1 MELIKPGTNYDFI
14 GKRKIAYVVSLTLL
28 IIAIVSLVVHGGP
41 RYGIDFS
48 GGHLIQVKFNK
59 EVTIPQ
65 IKDALSSIG
74 LADATVQNFS
84 GGAENEYIIRVIKTD
99 IDNTALAKNVE
110 GALTTAFGT
119 GSYEVRRVEMVGPKV
134 GKDLQKKALWA
145 VLLAC
150 GGILIYVAVRF
161 ELRFAVG
168 AVVALAHDAMIVI
181 GAYSITNMEVNLPVI
196 AAVLTVI
203 GYSVNDTIVVF
214 DRIRENLRKAGKT
227 PEAEVMNK
235 SINETLSRTVIT
247 VGVTLL
253 AVFALLFLGGGAIYE
268 IAFGLAVGFIMGC
281 YSSIFVASPLVL
293 EWTRLFPHKG
303 PGHRKT
309 FKR

>member
-1 MELIKPGTNYDFI
+1 MELIKPGTNFDFV
-14 GKRKIAYVVSLTLL
+14 GKRKIAYVVSLVLL
-28 IIAIVSLVVHGGP
+28 AIAIVSLAVHGGP

-48 GGHLIQVKFNK
+48 GGHLIQVKFSK
-59 EVTIPQ
+59 DVTIPQ
-65 IKDALSSIG
+65 LRDALSTIG
-74 LADATVQNFS
+74 LNDATVQDFS

-99 IDNTALAKNVE
+99 MDNTVLAQKVE
-110 GALTTAFGT
+110 EALTAAFGV

-134 GKDLQKKALWA
+134 GKDLQRKALWA

-168 AVVALAHDAMIVI
+168 AVVALAHDAIIVV
-181 GAYSITNMEVNLPVI
+181 GAYSIANMEVNLPVI

-203 GYSVNDTIVVF
+203 GYSVNDTIVVY
-214 DRIRENLRKAGKT
+214 DRIRENLRKAGKA
-227 PEAEVMNK
+227 PEAEIMNR
-235 SINETLSRTVIT
+235 SINETLSRTIIT

-268 IAFGLAVGFIMGC
+268 IAFGLAVGFAMGC

-293 EWTRLFPHKG
+293 EWNRIFPHKG
-303 PGHRKT
+303 PGHRKS

>member
-14 GKRKIAYVVSLTLL
+14 GKRKYAYVISLLL
-28 IIAIVSLVVHGGP
+28 FAIALGSLIFHGGLN
-41 RYGIDFS
+41 YGIDFA
-48 GGHLIQVKFNK
+48 GGHLIQVKFFKN
-59 EVTIPQ
+59 VTISNL
-65 IKDALSSIG
+65 KGALDTIG
-74 LADATVQNFS
+74 LTDATVQDFS
-84 GGAENEYIIRVIKTD
+84 GGQENEYIIRVLKTD
-99 IDNTALAKNVE
+99 IDNTVLAKNVE
-110 GALTTAFGT
+110 KALTKAFGA
-119 GSYEVRRVEMVGPKV
+119 GSYEVRRIEMVGPKV

-161 ELRFAVG
+161 ELRFAFG
-168 AVVALAHDAMIVI
+168 AVLALAHDAFIVI
-181 GAYSITNMEVNLPVI
+181 GAYSIANMEVNLPVI

-247 VGVTLL
+247 VGVTML
-253 AVFALLFLGGGAIYE
+253 AVLALLFLGGGAIYE
-268 IAFGLAVGFIMGC
+268 IAFGLAVGFILGC

-293 EWTRLFPHKG
+293 EWTRIFPQKG